1 MASRKPLAGGDPAGY
16 QLAEAQA
23 DIKTKWRL
31 YKHLAAMPAE

>member
-1 MASRKPLAGGDPAGY
+1 MLTLSNPAEAAKL
-16 QLAEAQA
+16 LAEAEA